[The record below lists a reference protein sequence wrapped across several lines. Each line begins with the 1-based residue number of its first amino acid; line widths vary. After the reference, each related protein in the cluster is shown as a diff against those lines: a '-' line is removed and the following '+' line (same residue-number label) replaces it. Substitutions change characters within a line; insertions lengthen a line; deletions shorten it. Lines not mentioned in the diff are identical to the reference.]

1 MHMKNGTLEFTGI
14 DAMKHHYRD
23 LIWPTFRELLTVPRY
38 VSDGHTVAIQMITDF
53 TARRDNPDSLF
64 GHVREGETFQFNGV
78 IMYRLDAN
86 QRFDD
91 ILVAYNS
98 FTHTNLE
105 GVTVD
110 LGIPH

>member
-1 MHMKNGTLEFTGI
+1 
-14 DAMKHHYRD
+14 
-23 LIWPTFRELLTVPRY
+23 
-38 VSDGHTVAIQMITDF
+38 
-53 TARRDNPDSLF
+53 
-64 GHVREGETFQFNGV
+64 
-78 IMYRLDAN
+78 MYRLDAN